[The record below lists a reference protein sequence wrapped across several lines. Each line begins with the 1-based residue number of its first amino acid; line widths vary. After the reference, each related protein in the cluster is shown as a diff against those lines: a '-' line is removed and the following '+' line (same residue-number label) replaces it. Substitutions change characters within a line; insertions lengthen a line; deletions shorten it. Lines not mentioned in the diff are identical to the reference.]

1 MTERWRIMNNIET
14 EKYIIRQINENDMED
29 LKALLK
35 ENKYLAML
43 WTAPRMTEEDIEY
56 IIKSVYITGK
66 DNYCIIDKQSGKFCG
81 YMSAMSGET
90 DGELSVRL
98 RDDTDMGDVIHL
110 FGMVLKDVG
119 PLHQK
124 NLTIQY
130 NFE

>member
-1 MTERWRIMNNIET
+1 MNNIET
-14 EKYIIRQINENDMED
+14 EKYIIRQINEGDMED

-35 ENKYLAML
+35 ENKYLAKL
-43 WTAPRMTEEDIEY
+43 WIAPMMTEEHIED
-56 IIKSVYITGK
+56 IIKSVYIMGK

-90 DGELSVRL
+90 DGELSIRL
-98 RDDTDMGDVIHL
+98 CDDIDMSDVIQV

-119 PLHQK
+119 PVHQK